1 MEDYVEA
8 LRNHGAQLIDID
20 KRMVVVEEQNRTGL
34 EFHKDIQ
41 SCMTDV
47 RVAVGRIEGKLDVSL
62 HNGGNGKSRV
72 RKVSEGAG
80 LITIAG
86 TLVAGI
92 IVGILKGLEW
102 A

>member
-47 RVAVGRIEGKLDVSL
+47 RVAVGRI
-62 HNGGNGKSRV
+62 
-72 RKVSEGAG
+72 
-80 LITIAG
+80 
-86 TLVAGI
+86 
-92 IVGILKGLEW
+92 
-102 A
+102 